1 MLEDVVERL
10 CCTSL
15 PSRTHALYKI
25 NSVWNPENMWWSQYC
40 SITETMSKIV
50 GTEGE
55 NCLKIWG
62 QAKQVFLSKKLTQRN
77 LTESSFKI
85 TFKKDE

>member
-1 MLEDVVERL
+1 MFEILKTCGGPNIVHL
-10 CCTSL
+10 LKQCQKFI
-15 PSRTHALYKI
+15 Y
-25 NSVWNPENMWWSQYC
+25 
-40 SITETMSKIV
+40 TE
-50 GTEGE
+50 TEGE

-62 QAKQVFLSKKLTQRN
+62 QAKQAFLSKKWRERN